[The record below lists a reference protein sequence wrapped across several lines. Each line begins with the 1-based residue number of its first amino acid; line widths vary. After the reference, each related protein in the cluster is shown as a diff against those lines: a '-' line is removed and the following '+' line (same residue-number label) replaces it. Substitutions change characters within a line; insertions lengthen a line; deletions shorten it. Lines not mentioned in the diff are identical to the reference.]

1 MVVEIKLPKLGQ
13 TMEEGTIVGYS
24 VKAGDE
30 VKKGDVIFDIE
41 TDKATVEV
49 ESPADGF
56 VRYIL
61 AETGRTVPVGQTV
74 MILAD
79 KDEKISRKLLA
90 AFKAKPAGSKR
101 KSKTAPR
108 QDVEPAPATEIK
120 LGSIIPMGRLQK
132 ITAQKMLLSKREI
145 PCFYLTVRADVT
157 GLVELRAG
165 MNGGGD
171 DKISFNDFIM
181 RAVAIGLEKF
191 PIMTGRLDDDEIML
205 PSDAGIGLAIY
216 LQDGLVAPVVK
227 DVQKK
232 SVIEIANDTKRLIE
246 KARSN
251 KLTPADLE
259 GGCITI
265 SNLGAFGVE
274 SFIPIVVPGQCS
286 ILGIGQIIDTAVP
299 DNGGIVIRK
308 IMSMTL
314 SADHRIVNGG
324 YAGRF
329 LDFVRKT
336 LQDTANFI

>member
-13 TMEEGTIVGYS
+13 TMEEGTVVGYS

-61 AETGRTVPVGQTV
+61 AETGGTIPVGQTV
-74 MILAD
+74 MILAG
-79 KDEKISRKLLA
+79 KDEKISRKLLTSP
-90 AFKAKPAGSKR
+90 KAEPAGSKR
-101 KSKTAPR
+101 KTKTASR
-108 QDVEPAPATEIK
+108 QKMEAAPVTEIK
-120 LGSIIPMGRLQK
+120 LGSVVPMSRLQK
-132 ITAQKMLLSKREI
+132 ITAQKMLRSKREI

-157 GLVELRAG
+157 GLVELRAR
-165 MNGGGD
+165 MNGGE

-191 PIMTGRLDDDEIML
+191 PIMTGRLDGDEIMM

-227 DVQKK
+227 EVQKK

-314 SADHRIVNGG
+314 SADHRIVNGA
-324 YAGRF
+324 YASRF

-336 LQDTANFI
+336 LQDTANFT

>member
-24 VKAGDE
+24 VKTGDE

-79 KDEKISRKLLA
+79 KDEKISRKLLTSL
-90 AFKAKPAGSKR
+90 KAKPAGSER
-101 KSKTAPR
+101 KSKTASR
-108 QDVEPAPATEIK
+108 QDVKPAPAEEIK
-120 LGSIIPMGRLQK
+120 LGSVVPMGRLQK
-132 ITAQKMLLSKREI
+132 ITAQKMLRSKREI

-157 GLVELRAG
+157 GLVELRAR
-165 MNGGGD
+165 MNGSE

-181 RAVAIGLEKF
+181 RAVAIGLVKF
-191 PIMTGRLDDDEIML
+191 PIMTGRLDGDEIML
-205 PSDAGIGLAIY
+205 QDDAGIGLAIY
-216 LQDGLVAPVVK
+216 LQEGLVAPVVK
-227 DVQKK
+227 EVQKK
-232 SVIEIANDTKRLIE
+232 SITEIADDTKRLIE

-251 KLTPADLE
+251 KLTPADIE

-314 SADHRIVNGG
+314 SADHRIVNGA

-336 LQDTANFI
+336 LQDAANFI